1 MRLIRFNAT
10 GVYGFLKFNIR
21 LNNQLTFLTG
31 INGSGKTTALNA
43 IVALVTPD
51 LSALSRIRYQT
62 LQIELED
69 SGRVLSIISEN
80 NVDSISLRINL
91 DGEPFVFS
99 KYIFDSE
106 VPTHRQVDEEVE
118 YYRELEAVN
127 LSHPVLKMIDSLPT
141 PMFLGLD
148 RRSKFD
154 NDLRMRRYHR
164 ERTVRASRNVFS
176 ASLAR
181 SLMDASRLAEDRYRD
196 ALISSG
202 RIAEELQQE
211 ILLNLLT
218 VDPGGEQPKPSVLAV
233 PTEEDIMEIDAVRRD
248 LETLPQILRL
258 PKQEIH
264 KRVNPFLDILTDYMK
279 NIPSNTDIANLL
291 SNQIA
296 NDKILQAVIGWSTN
310 QIHLKRIK
318 TISATVSSYNRR
330 RTKIFAP
337 TANYLK
343 LVNRFLNDSGKTVS
357 FHNRGDIAVSING
370 VDDEKPVDLLSSG
383 EAQIFVILTHLA
395 FNPLA
400 QEDNV
405 FIIDEPELSLHIQW
419 QELFVD
425 SIISANPN
433 IQYILAT
440 HSPSIILEKI
450 QNCVDLARVKPRQS
464 KVQLD
469 G

>member
-1 MRLIRFNAT
+1 MRLIRFDAT

-51 LSALSRIRYQT
+51 LSALSRIRYQK
-62 LQIELED
+62 LQVTLED
-69 SGRVLSIISEN
+69 DGSKLSIISEN
-80 NVDSISLRINL
+80 KDESVSLRINRG
-91 DGEPFVFS
+91 GESFVFS
-99 KYIFDSE
+99 KYIFDTE
-106 VPTHRQVDEEVE
+106 VPTQRQVDDEAE
-118 YYRELEAVN
+118 YYRELEAAH
-127 LSHPVLKMIDSLPT
+127 LSHPVLKLIASLPT

-154 NDLRMRRYHR
+154 NDFRMRRYHR
-164 ERTVRASRNVFS
+164 ERTAPASRNVFS

-181 SLMDASRLAEDRYRD
+181 SLMDASSLAEDRYRD

-202 RIAEELQQE
+202 RIAEEVQQE
-211 ILLNLLT
+211 MLLNLLT
-218 VDPGGEQPKPSVLAV
+218 VDPRGEQLRHSALTV
-233 PTEEDIMEIDAVRRD
+233 PTHEDEKEIETVRRD

-258 PKQEIH
+258 PKQEIR
-264 KRVNPFLDILTDYMK
+264 KRVTPFLDILTDYMR
-279 NIPSNTDIANLL
+279 NIPPNTDIPNLL
-291 SNQIA
+291 RDPIT
-296 NDKILQAVIGWSTN
+296 DGKILEAVLGWSTN

-318 TISATVSSYNRR
+318 TISDTVSSYNRR
-330 RTKIFAP
+330 RAEILAP
-337 TANYLK
+337 TTNYLK

-357 FHNRGDIAVSING
+357 FDDRGGISVSING
-370 VDDEKPVDLLSSG
+370 VDDEKPVDSLSSG

-405 FIIDEPELSLHIQW
+405 FIIDEPELSLHVQW

-433 IQYILAT
+433 IQYVLAT
-440 HSPSIILEKI
+440 HSPSIILDRIE
-450 QNCVDLARVKPRQS
+450 NSVNLARIKPRQS
-464 KVQLD
+464 KVQ
-469 G
+469 